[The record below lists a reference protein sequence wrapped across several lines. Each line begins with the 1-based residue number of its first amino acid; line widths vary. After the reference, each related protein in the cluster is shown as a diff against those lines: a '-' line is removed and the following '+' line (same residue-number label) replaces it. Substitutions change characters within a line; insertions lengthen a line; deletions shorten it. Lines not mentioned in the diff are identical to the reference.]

1 MKLFSLTSFCVMLL
15 YSEIALAQGQG
26 EENTNNVR
34 AAQLRCFIQNYDTY
48 RALADA
54 TRFVVVDFETCPVL
68 PDGDDILQAVLAA
81 MGSDMSNSL
90 GAVTFAGEGERSQFK
105 VFTVDEADCIR
116 NWVYKISS
124 PDDALVD
131 LARSFCFDE

>member
-1 MKLFSLTSFCVMLL
+1 MRPVFICLSVLLVGPEATLGQSADIKTTDSL
-15 YSEIALAQGQG
+15 
-26 EENTNNVR
+26 R
-34 AAQLRCFIQNYDTY
+34 AEQLRCFIQNYDTY

-54 TRFVVVDFETCPVL
+54 TQFVVVDFETCPVL

-90 GAVTFAGEGERSQFK
+90 GAVTFAAEDERSQLK
-105 VFTVDEADCIR
+105 VFTLDEADCIR

-124 PDDALVD
+124 PDGALVD
-131 LARSFCFDE
+131 LAQSLCFDE